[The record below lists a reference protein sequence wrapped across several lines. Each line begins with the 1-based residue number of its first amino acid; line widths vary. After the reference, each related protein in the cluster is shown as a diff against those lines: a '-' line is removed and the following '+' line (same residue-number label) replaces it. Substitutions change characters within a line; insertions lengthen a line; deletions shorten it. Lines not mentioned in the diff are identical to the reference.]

1 MSQELE
7 YLCRC
12 GHSMI
17 HQSRWGVGNLYL
29 CTDVV
34 DCVRLVIVVPETGRE
49 TWYSREEQPSFATP
63 GV

>member
-34 DCVRLVIVVPETGRE
+34 NCVRLVIVVPETDRE
-49 TWYSREEQPSFATP
+49 TWYCREEQPSFATP

>member
-29 CTDVV
+29 CTDVIN
-34 DCVRLVIVVPETGRE
+34 CVRLVIVVPETGRE
-49 TWYSREEQPSFATP
+49 TWYSRE
-63 GV
+63 